1 MWETFEN
8 ACFLHRATLIES
20 GWYGSRPKLCKSLN
34 TDMTFASSMETLRG
48 VRGWMPLLFSHLP
61 STHKVP

>member
-1 MWETFEN
+1 MGDLRERLLSALRERS
-8 ACFLHRATLIES
+8 LES
-20 GWYGSRPKLCKSLN
+20 GWYGCRPKVCKNLN
-34 TDMTFASSMETLRG
+34 TAMTFASSMETLRG